1 MKIKNVSFTITDWEK
16 IKPVEYKGE
25 FSTSFWRIFES
36 GNIRVRIVEYSPG
49 FKSDHYCSRG
59 HILLVLEGELYIKL
73 KDGQTFLLV
82 QGMSFQA
89 EDDETNPH
97 LAYTEKGAK
106 VFIVD

>member
-1 MKIKNVSFTITDWEK
+1 MKIQKVSFTITEWEK
-16 IKPVEYKGE
+16 IKPIEYEGE
-25 FSTSFWRIFES
+25 FGTSFWRIFES
-36 GNIRVRIVEYSPG
+36 GNIRVRMVEYSSG

-73 KDGQTFLLV
+73 KDGQTFLLLK
-82 QGMSFQA
+82 GMSFQA

-97 LAYTEKGAK
+97 LAYTENGAK